1 MTISQRGQD
10 FEQVVE
16 KIVFDEEEL
25 EQLKIAIKKIS
36 EGKMQAKQLKQK
48 LLQSRGRIVN
58 DISQFLSFCIER
70 IKNEDL
76 IFKDENPPKN
86 NQLNQNNMQLQQEI
100 SEKNEILK
108 VVANRVSNIVDS
120 LKKN

>member
-25 EQLKIAIKKIS
+25 EQLKIAIKKFS